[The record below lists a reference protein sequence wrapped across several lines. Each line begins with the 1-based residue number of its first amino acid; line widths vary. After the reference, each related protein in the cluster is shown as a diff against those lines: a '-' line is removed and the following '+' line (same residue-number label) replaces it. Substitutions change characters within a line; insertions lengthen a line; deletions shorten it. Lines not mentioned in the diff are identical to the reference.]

1 MAAYKITNLVIHGD
15 DGGEI
20 AARIMSEIVCV
31 DHIDDLHDFVRQSTV
46 LEVEHFDY
54 TTVPSVQWALY
65 GLMGGEAND
74 VYRRGEFP
82 LESRTAISIARTVK
96 ALCGLTA
103 LKCRREEYG
112 DYVRFHPYGLHL
124 AADYQVVYP

>member
-1 MAAYKITNLVIHGD
+1 MTAYKITNLVIDGD

-20 AARIMSEIVCV
+20 AARIMADPVCV
-31 DHIDDLHDFVRQSTV
+31 DSEIDLEDYIRQSTV

-54 TTVPSVQWALY
+54 IVVPSVRWTLFAFY
-65 GLMGGEAND
+65 GGETND

-82 LESRTAISIARTVK
+82 LGDLSTLSITRRVK
-96 ALCGLTA
+96 ALCGISG

-112 DYVRFHPYGLHL
+112 DSVGFKPYGLL
-124 AADYQVVYP
+124 QKAYYEVVYP